1 MTTVKP
7 STQTVTLRVP
17 VPSRR
22 AVSWTL
28 LLIAG
33 ALLAYCMYAL
43 NARITPTLLLSLAPW
58 ALSAALAAYGAL
70 LVRQPDLDEYVDRG
84 GRA

>member
-1 MTTVKP
+1 MTTAKRP
-7 STQTVTLRVP
+7 QTVTLRVP

-22 AVSWTL
+22 TVSYAL
-28 LLIAG
+28 ALIAG
-33 ALLAYCMYAL
+33 ALAIYCVYSL
-43 NARITPTLLLSLAPW
+43 NARLTPTLLLSLAPW